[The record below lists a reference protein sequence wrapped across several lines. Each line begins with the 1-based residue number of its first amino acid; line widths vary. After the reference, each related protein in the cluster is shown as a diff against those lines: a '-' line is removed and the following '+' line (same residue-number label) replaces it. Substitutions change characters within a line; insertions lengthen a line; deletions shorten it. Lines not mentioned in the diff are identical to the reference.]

1 MFLLSTIIIVL
12 LIGVIIALLFSF
24 QNQTI
29 ITIYF
34 LSWTF
39 EERVSTILFLTF
51 AFGVFLAFISLLP
64 IIIKAKREIYK
75 LNRKLKD
82 LEKELNSLNN
92 QKGEIQKE
100 K

>member
-51 AFGVFLAFISLLP
+51 AFGVILAFISLLP
-64 IIIKAKREIYK
+64 IIIKAKREIHK

-82 LEKELNSLNN
+82 LEKELISLNN
-92 QKGEIQKE
+92 QKEENLKE